1 MKSVKPSRGSS
12 LEHGIAGLVAVVVG
26 IVWLSQASKMGA
38 PTSMLLFG
46 GLFILIGVINA
57 FLGFY
62 NAQASNRLSSYDIVE
77 DEPDIF
83 EKTLG
88 NDTPKEGSPNTAHIV
103 EQKSMKITNFV
114 PNVASNYDGNN
125 KIMVFFY
132 RWACIQAKI

>member
-26 IVWLSQASKMGA
+26 IVWLSHAVKRDA

-46 GLFILIGVINA
+46 GLFILIGVLNA

-62 NAQASNRLSSYDIVE
+62 NAKASNRLSSYDIVE

-83 EKTLG
+83 EKKLG
-88 NDTPKEGSPNTAHIV
+88 NHTTKEGSEKQYCPYCGTKVDENA
-103 EQKSMKITNFV
+103 QFCSKCGK
-114 PNVASNYDGNN
+114 
-125 KIMVFFY
+125 
-132 RWACIQAKI
+132 QL